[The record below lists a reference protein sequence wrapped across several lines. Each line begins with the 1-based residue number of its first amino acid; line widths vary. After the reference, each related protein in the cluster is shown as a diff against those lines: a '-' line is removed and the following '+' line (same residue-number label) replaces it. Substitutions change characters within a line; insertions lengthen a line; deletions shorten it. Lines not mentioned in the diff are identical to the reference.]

1 MKKRAFMLV
10 GILLI
15 SIVMSA
21 CSSNSKSTTNEN
33 ETTII
38 QAEYILIF
46 VLGMMGM
53 ITIIFFLVEK
63 LLGDGRCYIPQ
74 SAIMIALMLCVFWQI
89 ALITVACLLGRRIK
103 KIFHGVVK
111 MMMTIVTVSGTL
123 CLVLFLAWNWLIYSF
138 KFDEKV
144 EQYDEHIALY
154 VNNTFVRTRFR
165 YPHYM
170 YEENWLIM
178 RTLSD
183 DELQE
188 AVLKYGDP
196 DDYYN

>member
-1 MKKRAFMLV
+1 MK
-10 GILLI
+10 
-15 SIVMSA
+15 
-21 CSSNSKSTTNEN
+21 
-33 ETTII
+33 I
-38 QAEYILIF
+38 QRKIWNYILIF

-74 SAIMIALMLCVFWQI
+74 SAIMIALMLCVFWQV

-165 YPHYM
+165 YCLLYTSRRSGKSK
-170 YEENWLIM
+170 IKISF
-178 RTLSD
+178 SD
-183 DELQE
+183 NGES
-188 AVLKYGDP
+188 LKDNYIAMLA
-196 DDYYN
+196 NV

>member
-1 MKKRAFMLV
+1 MK
-10 GILLI
+10 
-15 SIVMSA
+15 
-21 CSSNSKSTTNEN
+21 
-33 ETTII
+33 I
-38 QAEYILIF
+38 QRKIWNYILIF

-138 KFDEKV
+138 MFDEKV
-144 EQYDEHIALY
+144 DQYD
-154 VNNTFVRTRFR
+154 
-165 YPHYM
+165 
-170 YEENWLIM
+170 
-178 RTLSD
+178 
-183 DELQE
+183 
-188 AVLKYGDP
+188 
-196 DDYYN
+196 

>member
-1 MKKRAFMLV
+1 MK
-10 GILLI
+10 
-15 SIVMSA
+15 
-21 CSSNSKSTTNEN
+21 
-33 ETTII
+33 I
-38 QAEYILIF
+38 QRKIWNYILIF

-170 YEENWLIM
+170 YEETITLIVDGVWADYN
-178 RTLSD
+178 SD
-183 DELQE
+183 CAFTNRIVVQPFEDGTFRYLANSIEQRELE
-188 AVLKYGDP
+188 LPVIARMNP
-196 DDYYN
+196 

>member
-1 MKKRAFMLV
+1 MK
-10 GILLI
+10 
-15 SIVMSA
+15 
-21 CSSNSKSTTNEN
+21 
-33 ETTII
+33 I
-38 QAEYILIF
+38 QRKIWNYILIF

-196 DDYYN
+196 NDYYN